1 MKQSVRGA
9 LLSGLVFPGTGQ
21 IALKHYKRGTTLML
35 VACIGVTYIVKQV
48 VAQATTILERLDHA
62 AALDINT
69 INNTI
74 NQASANSSNL
84 LVNLAS
90 ILILVCWVYGII
102 DAYHIGKQIDSKS
115 SPLV

>member
-21 IALKHYKRGTTLML
+21 IALKQYKRGTALML
-35 VACIGVTYIVKQV
+35 AACICVTYIVKQAV
-48 VAQATTILERLDHA
+48 VQATTILERLEHVGT
-62 AALDINT
+62 LDLNT
-69 INNTI
+69 INNTV

-115 SPLV
+115 GPIA